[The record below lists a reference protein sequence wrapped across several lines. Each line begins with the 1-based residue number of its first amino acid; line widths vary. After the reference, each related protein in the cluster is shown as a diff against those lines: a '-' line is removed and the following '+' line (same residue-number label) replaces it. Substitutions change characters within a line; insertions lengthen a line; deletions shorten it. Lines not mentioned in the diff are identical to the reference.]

1 MAGYEDTKQKI
12 ISTLM
17 GRPVGTEIQPEN
29 HQDYALN
36 MLDYIRSLEL
46 VATSTLIGV
55 AEEITTP
62 VQPNDS
68 RVCYIAGVA
77 QNQTAVFLNFIGQD
91 GQPISVT
98 TKDEEGVFV
107 ILMWNMQYWSVQAF
121 STNIISQVAQA
132 TFYYGYNIRKTYAS
146 ITDMNSDIDNPIGTD
161 GKYLKIG
168 DVVTVSNP
176 ITPSE
181 NGFYSYEG
189 NEDGW
194 KYQSS
199 FNFQLTQN
207 IGSDPNS
214 AMSQNAATIA
224 FALQRLYKT
233 SILNWD
239 VSKTCPYAT
248 DISDFIIDIKLTGDI
263 LGTEDDPHYW
273 SPISIHT
280 GGTDKPR
287 IILYRV
293 DAEGNYLTGVDI
305 DSISVELPS
314 NGLAYVLNKDVKDN
328 NGLTGKLS
336 IVVDWGLWK
345 HGRIEA
351 MKPLRLNDDVLKDH
365 FGFISVLENVEITT
379 DNVKPSYNKLIDS
392 LSVYSWNNGELTG
405 YYGNNG
411 FIFKHPN
418 VTGNNSRGVRTN
430 VFTPV
435 PDYRCTL
442 TFDID
447 KVVPGGTLTVYL
459 YGGDGEV
466 FLTAQ
471 AVEMGE
477 NTFEFDPAYYAVYK
491 NQTTFYYILAVSGAE
506 GTDIEVYVNN
516 FICAQYPIGQ
526 TENLT
531 ATISDL
537 QKKNAVLEGRITSLE
552 SGSDIILISP
562 NGTKYSLQV
571 NDDGEVST
579 VPIIPKK
586 ALFIGNSLLLGNG
599 EFGMNAT
606 DKTKDYHDIIS
617 EHILA
622 ERTGDYTSKRLSGTA
637 FEDAESITTSNAWI
651 EDILELE
658 LESDT
663 DLVVVQLGDNVNTEL
678 KRATFNDSCAT
689 LISNIRRIA
698 PKARVAWVYG
708 WYVNNEVRTAIQNA
722 LKTYGGEYVE
732 INDLNT
738 KANQSEIGTVIK
750 RTNEVE
756 QSLVYDDLRIMSSQ
770 RLIVT
775 FSVDGKQYTSDISV
789 TTYNHEPSSRT
800 IKWRGKETITVSTG
814 VASHPGDLGFEKIAQ
829 RIIEGLKM

>member
-107 ILMWNMQYWSVQAF
+107 ILMWNMQYWSAQAF

-132 TFYYGYNIRKTYAS
+132 TLYYGYNIRKTYAS

-248 DISDFIIDIKLTGDI
+248 YISDFIIDIRLTGDI
-263 LGTEDDPHYW
+263 LGTEDAPHYW
-273 SPISIHT
+273 APVSVHT
-280 GGTDKPR
+280 DIKMV
-287 IILYRV
+287 ILYET
-293 DAEGNYLTGVDI
+293 DADGNYLEYFN
-305 DSISVELPS
+305 SISVSLKGDNLS
-314 NGLAYVLNKDVKDN
+314 YVLNQAVKDK
-328 NGLTGKLS
+328 NGLTGNLS
-336 IVVDWGLWK
+336 IVVDWSLWTYGK
-345 HGRIEA
+345 QDA

-365 FGFISVLENVEITT
+365 FGLISILENVKITT
-379 DNVKPSYNKLIDS
+379 DNIKAGCIKNVDNANI
-392 LSVYSWNNGELTG
+392 YSWNNGVITEYHG
-405 YYGNNG
+405 KNG
-411 FIFKHPN
+411 FTFQNMHQNGSGGIRTTTFNPN
-418 VTGNNSRGVRTN
+418 PNYHCIIDIEIQSISSGV
-430 VFTPV
+430 V
-435 PDYRCTL
+435 
-442 TFDID
+442 
-447 KVVPGGTLTVYL
+447 TVYL
-459 YGGDGEV
+459 FGANGDKQ
-466 FLTAQ
+466 LQAQ
-471 AVEMGE
+471 QLQVGK
-477 NTFEFDPAYYAVYK
+477 NSFEFDPAYHAVYN
-491 NQTTFYYILAVSGAE
+491 NQTNFYLIVAVS
-506 GTDIEVYVNN
+506 TYKSTVNVKN

-531 ATISDL
+531 ETISDL
-537 QKKNAVLEGRITSLE
+537 QKEIAVLEGKVTSLE
-552 SGSDIILISP
+552 SSSDIILTSP
-562 NGTKYSLQV
+562 NGTKYVVLV
-571 NDDGEVST
+571 GNNGVVTTTPLYPE
-579 VPIIPKK
+579 K

-599 EFGMNAT
+599 DFGMNAT
-606 DKTKDYHDIIS
+606 DKTKDYYDIIK

-622 ERTGDYTSKRLSGTA
+622 FGLGNYTSKQLSGTG

-651 EDILELE
+651 EDILEVE
-658 LESDT
+658 LDADT
-663 DLVVVQLGDNVNTEL
+663 DLVVVQLGDNVNTES
-678 KRATFNDSCAT
+678 KRTTFKSSCST
-689 LISNIRRIA
+689 LIHNIRQIA
-698 PKARVAWVYG
+698 PKARIAWVYG
-708 WYVNNEVRTAIQNA
+708 WYVNNEVRATIQEVI
-722 LKTYGGEYVE
+722 KKYGGTYIE

-738 KANQSEIGTVIK
+738 KENQSKIGTVITK
-750 RTNEVE
+750 ETSQQQTLTYSSFYTLETNVL
-756 QSLVYDDLRIMSSQ
+756 SIYF
-770 RLIVT
+770 T
-775 FSVDGKQYTSDISV
+775 VDGKMYNSIILVESYSNNAAEKKLTLTGKNIV
-789 TTYNHEPSSRT
+789 TTSS
-800 IKWRGKETITVSTG
+800 G

-829 RIIEGLKM
+829 RIIERLKM